1 MLCESSTKTI
11 VYDIFNQQFKRTS
24 FLNQLLTKSFRTLYK
39 FLILNADIRR
49 REEVISDSN
58 VEVFVFSPSEYLRT
72 YLKRDDVTFN
82 IADLYFINTEPNTFE
97 NIKIISQQFYNML
110 TEYVSSM
117 PKDITSTDFHTHLD
131 LLAESIVDI
140 W

>member
-1 MLCESSTKTI
+1 MLCQTSTKSI

-24 FLNQLLTKSFRTLYK
+24 FLNQLLIKSFRTLYK
-39 FLILNADIRR
+39 FLILNADIRN

-58 VEVFVFSPSEYLRT
+58 VEVYVFSPNEYLQHC
-72 YLKRDDVTFN
+72 LKRDDVTFK
-82 IADLYFINTEPNTFE
+82 IADLCFTNTEPNTFE

-117 PKDITSTDFHTHLD
+117 PKDICPTDFHTHLD

>member
-49 REEVISDSN
+49 REEVISESN
-58 VEVFVFSPSEYLRT
+58 VEVFVFSPNECLRT
-72 YLKRDDVTFN
+72 YLKRDDITFN
-82 IADLYFINTEPNTFE
+82 ITDLCFINTEPNTFE
-97 NIKIISQQFYNML
+97 NIKTISQQFYNML
-110 TEYVSSM
+110 IEYVSSM
-117 PKDITSTDFHTHLD
+117 PKDITPTDFRTHLD